1 MLSDMTGRRH
11 ARVALAVVSAAV
23 LGTVLTTGQATA
35 AAPQASK
42 GSEAVIVVMRSQ
54 HPDLKPKVQASQ
66 RAKAVAADQ
75 AGIVSDL
82 KTSGATNIQQL
93 DTVSAVAAHASPA
106 EVARLQANPAV
117 AEVVPDRIIPLPSVG
132 ATATQQQPG
141 GSRAACTSDPGKPQ
155 LEPEALGLTHTSQAQ
170 QIATGKGVKIA
181 FMADGIDINNPE
193 FIRPDGSHVF
203 FDYQDFSGDGT
214 NDASGGGEAF
224 GDASSLAAQ
233 ASQTYDLHTALPN
246 AGLPAGCTFKILGF
260 APGASLAGIKVFG
273 QFGAPESGFV
283 RGIDYAVN
291 VDKVD
296 VLSQSFGANL
306 FPDGAAD
313 PIALAD
319 EAATAAGVTV
329 VASSG
334 DSGQS
339 GTVGTPA
346 SAPDVI
352 AAAGTTSYRL
362 NAQNKGYSSFVS
374 NNISALSS
382 GGPTEDNKYVD
393 LVAPSVTAMAAC
405 TVDPRFPDCTQNS
418 EVFGGTSQS
427 APFIAGA
434 SALVIQA
441 YEDAHGGQRP
451 SPALVKQLLTGT
463 ATDLNA
469 PSDQQGAGL
478 LNSFAAVQA
487 AKAIGTHDNSGNAL
501 VPRQTQL
508 DLVGS
513 AGSVQRTSETLTNT
527 SAKPQT
533 VTETSRTL
541 GAQTFQFN
549 KVDQITNTQP
559 APTTITGGPGEN
571 PEAAPSFT
579 FNVAPGTQW
588 MTPEMRWN
596 GTATSGQLEFE
607 LFDPSGA
614 LVSESYDFGFTDFQ
628 HTGIHD
634 PTPGTWTMRI
644 LWGNGRD
651 HFQEPVSTPGT
662 FRGPVTVQ
670 ITGSRY
676 TDAGVNRVTRTIPA
690 GGSATFGLAVP
701 LSGMAGDFPASLQFD
716 SNLGTHLSVP
726 LARRV
731 LIPTGSGSFAA
742 TITGGVGRG
751 LNQYLSYFM
760 NVPAGKQNM
769 TVNLHAPDAGQQVDF
784 FLASPQGDILSG
796 DVNAVESA
804 WQSGSGPGTNAE
816 TLTVDRPAAG
826 RWELIALMIGP
837 SSGNE
842 FSEQITGTVR
852 FDTVRTHSNGVP
864 DSAATTIA
872 AGSSAS
878 ASVTVRNTGAAGAWF
893 FLDPRSNSAADVTLP
908 PVGGGTTI
916 SLPEDKSSVA
926 PPQYLVPPHTTT
938 LTQTMNATLPAAIY
952 LEYGDGNPGPF
963 TGTSGAGNTAVNKI
977 TSSQLPFGFWITDVG
992 EIGPFPAAG
1001 APAGSATI
1009 SMSAHT
1015 LPFDTAVSSS
1025 TGDFWQASAGGG
1037 VGSAVFI
1044 PAGGTATIPVT
1055 VTPTAAKGTAVSGTI
1070 FVDTW
1075 NTLVGQGS
1083 ELTGIPYSYTVG

>member
-1 MLSDMTGRRH
+1 MTGRRH
-11 ARVALAVVSAAV
+11 ARVALSVASAAV
-23 LGTVLTTGQATA
+23 LGTVLVAGQATA
-35 AAPQASK
+35 AAPQASSN

-54 HPDLKPKVQASQ
+54 HPDLKPKIQVQQ
-66 RAKAVAADQ
+66 RQQAVSADQ
-75 AGIVSDL
+75 AGVVSDL
-82 KTSGATNIQQL
+82 RASGATHIQQL

-106 EVARLQANPAV
+106 EVAKLKADPQV
-117 AEVVPDRIIPLPSVG
+117 AEVVPDRVIPLPENVG
-132 ATATQQQPG
+132 ATAAVQQPG
-141 GSRAACTSDPGKPQ
+141 GDRAMCTSDPSKPQ
-155 LEPEALGLTHTSQAQ
+155 LEPEALGLTNTTQAQ
-170 QIATGKGVKIA
+170 SIVNGKGIKIA
-181 FMADGIDINNPE
+181 FMADGVDINNPN

-233 ASQTYDLHTALPN
+233 GTQVLDLHTALPN
-246 AGLPAGCTFKILGF
+246 AGLPAGCTFRVLGF

-273 QFGAPESGFV
+273 QFGAPESAFV

-313 PIALAD
+313 PIAIAD

-374 NNISALSS
+374 NNISGLSS
-382 GGPTEDNKYVD
+382 GGPTLDNKYVD

-441 YEDAHGGQRP
+441 YEQTHNGQRP
-451 SPALVKQLLTGT
+451 SPQLVKQLLTGT
-463 ATDLNA
+463 ATDLNV
-469 PSDQQGAGL
+469 PSDQQGSGL
-478 LNSFAAVQA
+478 LNTYGAVRAAQ
-487 AKAIGTHDNSGNAL
+487 AIGTSRAWSNGL
-501 VPRQTQL
+501 VPQQSQL
-508 DLVGS
+508 DLTGS
-513 AGSVQRTSETLTNT
+513 AGNVVHTSETLTNT
-527 SAKPQT
+527 SRQPQV
-533 VTETSRTL
+533 VTEQSRTL
-541 GAQTFQFN
+541 GPQTFQTTRTE
-549 KVDQITNTQP
+549 QITNTQP

-588 MTPEMRWN
+588 MTSEMRWN

-607 LFDPSGA
+607 LFDPHGS
-614 LVSESYDFGFTDFQ
+614 LVLESYDFGFTNFQ
-628 HTGIHD
+628 HVGVHD
-634 PTPGTWTMRI
+634 PTPGTWTERI

-651 HFQEPVSTPGT
+651 HFQEPVATPGT
-662 FRGPVTVQ
+662 FRGPVTLR

-676 TDAGVNRVTRTIPA
+676 TDAGVNRVTKVIPA
-690 GGSATFGLAVP
+690 GGSATFNLAVP
-701 LSGMAGDFPASLQFD
+701 LPGQAGDAPASLQFD

-731 LIPTGSGSFAA
+731 LIPTGKGSFAA

-751 LNQYLSYFM
+751 LNQYLGFFM

-784 FLASPQGDILSG
+784 FLSSPEGDILSG

-804 WQSGSGPGTNAE
+804 WQSGNGSGTNAE

-852 FDTVRTHSNGVP
+852 FDTVRTHASGVP
-864 DSAATTIA
+864 NSASTTIA
-872 AGSSAS
+872 AGRPAT
-878 ASVTVRNTGAAGAWF
+878 AAVTVTNTGAAGAWY
-893 FLDPRSNSAADVTLP
+893 FLDPRSANAADVTLP

-916 SLPEDKSSVA
+916 SLPEDHSSVS
-926 PPQYLVPPHTTT
+926 PPQYLVPTHTTT
-938 LTQTMNATLPAAIY
+938 LAQSISSTQPVDLY
-952 LEYGDGNPGPF
+952 LEYGDGNPGPITQ
-963 TGTSGAGNTAVNKI
+963 TGPGGTAVNKI
-977 TSSQLPFGFWITDVG
+977 TSSQLPFGLWITDVG
-992 EIGPFPAAG
+992 EVGPFPAGG

-1015 LPFDTAVSSS
+1015 LPFDNAVTSS
-1025 TGDFWQASAGGG
+1025 TGDFWQASVGGG
-1037 VGSAVFI
+1037 VGTAVFV
-1044 PAGGTATIPVT
+1044 PAGGKATIPVT
-1055 VTPTAAKGTAVSGTI
+1055 ITPSAAKGTTVSGTI
-1070 FVDTW
+1070 YVDTW

-1083 ELTGIPYSYTVG
+1083 ELAGIPYTYTVG